1 MRCDLHIHSHYSTG
15 NQSIPEILDEV
26 KAKGIGLISIT
37 DDDTMAAY
45 PELERLAPSAGIAW
59 ITGAQVSASWGK
71 LPMFRFLAYGCDPK
85 DAALQAML
93 ADNRD
98 RMERFGEALIA
109 ELAQSHAGL
118 SVKDYRAH
126 RKDPA
131 FGGFKYSSYLNAA
144 GLDGHYEASRDLFIP
159 HQHELMPAFAA
170 LGFPAVEDAV
180 ATVHAAGGKAIVT
193 GGYLR
198 DEETFAA
205 DLERAAAI
213 GMDGIEI
220 FSVNH
225 LPGMAE
231 AAKSVAS
238 RLGLLTTGGGDGHG
252 TWTSPDDFGIG
263 LVDVTLADLN
273 LGDLQIHLPDGR
285 LVRASH
291 ADKYF
296 SQN

>member
-1 MRCDLHIHSHYSTG
+1 MRCDLHIHSQFSTG
-15 NQSIPEILDEV
+15 SQSIPEILDEV
-26 KAKGIGLISIT
+26 KAKGIDLISIT

-45 PELERLAPSAGIAW
+45 PELARLAPAAGIAW
-59 ITGAQVSASWGK
+59 ITGAQVSASWGP
-71 LPMFRFLAYGCDPK
+71 LPMFRFLAYGCDPD
-85 DAALQAML
+85 DATLQAML
-93 ADNRD
+93 ADNRA
-98 RMERFGEALIA
+98 RMETFGEALIA
-109 ELAQSHAGL
+109 VLAQHHAAL
-118 SVKDYRAH
+118 SVEDYRAH

-144 GLDGHYEASRDLFIP
+144 GLDGHYEASRDLFLP
-159 HQHELMPAFAA
+159 HRDALTPAFAA
-170 LGFPAVEDAV
+170 LGFPPVEQAI

-198 DEETFAA
+198 DESSFTV

-213 GMDGIEI
+213 GMDGVEI

-231 AAKSVAS
+231 AAKAVAD

-263 LVDVTLADLN
+263 LVDVNLADLT
-273 LGDLQIHLPDGR
+273 LKDLQIQLPDGR
-285 LVRASH
+285 LARASQV
-291 ADKYF
+291 DKNF
-296 SQN
+296 S